1 MALNADFR
9 QFDEPDI
16 VSLMNLVGM
25 SVRTKWQQIGYGL
38 GIKGSDL
45 KAFQMNDGSKP
56 DAAQHCMR
64 SVFEKW
70 EESCTSQYTWQKLA
84 DVLLSE
90 AVAEKNAVRQLY
102 KALLNTKN

>member
-1 MALNADFR
+1 MVLNADFCE
-9 QFDEPDI
+9 FNEPDI

-25 SVRTKWQQIGYGL
+25 SVRTKWQPIGYGL

-56 DAAQHCMR
+56 DAAQRCMQ

-70 EESCTSQYTWQKLA
+70 EESCTSEYTWQKLA

-90 AVAEKNAVRQLY
+90 AVAKQDAVHQLY
-102 KALLNTKN
+102 QALLDTKN